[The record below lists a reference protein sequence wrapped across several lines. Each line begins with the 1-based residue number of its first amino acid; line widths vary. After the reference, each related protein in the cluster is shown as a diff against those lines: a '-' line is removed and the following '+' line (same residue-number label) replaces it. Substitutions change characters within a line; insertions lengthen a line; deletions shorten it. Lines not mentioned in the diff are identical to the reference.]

1 MRGYDARM
9 STPAISFKNVSFFY
23 NNDVV
28 LDDITFNIEEGDY
41 VGILGPNGS
50 GKTTLLK
57 LLFGLLEPRTGS
69 VSLFGKNGSSRA
81 ARARIGYVPQTVTQS
96 DWSFPATVEEI
107 VSSGCV
113 ASSGLFH
120 RMSAEHKKSVDA
132 ALELVEIADLR
143 KRLIGQLSGGQRQ
156 RVFIARALA
165 GSPDVLVLDEPTV
178 GVDIAAQE
186 TFYAFLK
193 KLNTEQKMTIVFVS
207 HDIDVI
213 AHEAASVLC
222 LNKQLVCH
230 VPAKDAITSGVLEK
244 MYGEKGKYILHGH

>member
-1 MRGYDARM
+1 MK
-9 STPAISFKNVSFFY
+9 SPAIAFQDVNFFY
-23 NNDVV
+23 NDDIV
-28 LDDITFNIEEGDY
+28 LDDITFEIEEGDY

-50 GKTTLLK
+50 GKTTLLNI
-57 LLFGLLEPRTGS
+57 LFGLLEPRTGS
-69 VSLFGKNGSSRA
+69 VSIFGKPVSRQSLK
-81 ARARIGYVPQTVTQS
+81 RIGYVPQTVSQD

-113 ASSGLFH
+113 ASQGLFH
-120 RMSAEHKKSVDA
+120 RMGRDHHTGVEE
-132 ALELVEIADLR
+132 ALALAEIAPLR

-165 GSPDVLVLDEPTV
+165 GNPDVLVLDEPTV
-178 GVDIAAQE
+178 GVDVSVQE

-193 KLNTEQKMTIVFVS
+193 RLNEEQGMTIIFVS

-213 AHEAASVLC
+213 SHEAKNVLC
-222 LNKQLVCH
+222 VNKKLVCH
-230 VPAKDAITSGVLEK
+230 VPAKDAIKSDVLEK